1 MHFERLTAVDNEIYL
16 KAMELY
22 KISFPYHEQRT
33 AASQTQIMEN
43 REYQFNLIYDEGD
56 FVGILLCWETG
67 SFIYIEHFCIDPD
80 KRNRQY
86 GQRALALLG
95 QRGKT
100 VILEIDPPVD
110 DVSIHR
116 KGFYERAGFWV
127 NSFNHVHPPY
137 HEAHQGHRL
146 VVMSCPEPLA
156 EPEYDIFNLYLKNTV
171 MGC

>member
-1 MHFERLTAVDNEIYL
+1 MHFERLTAVDNKIHL

-33 AASQTQIMEN
+33 AASQTEIMEN
-43 REYQFNLIYDEGD
+43 SEYQFNLIYDEGD
-56 FVGILLCWETG
+56 FVGILLCWETE

-116 KGFYERAGFWV
+116 KGFYERAGFRV
-127 NSFNHVHPPY
+127 NSFDHVHPPY
-137 HEAHQGHRL
+137 RESYQGHRL

-156 EPEYDIFNLYLKNTV
+156 KAEYDIFNLYLKNTV